1 MNRAIAGHVVTF
13 GEAMIRLATPAH
25 QRLEQATSLDV
36 TVGGAELNVAAG
48 VSRLGLPARW
58 VSHLPDNPLGR
69 MIRNK
74 AREFG
79 VDTSYVTFDKAGTGR
94 AGLYFLEAGASP
106 RASAV
111 LYDRAGSAISQVVP
125 EELDWSAILTGA
137 SLFHTTGIT
146 PALSDSAAR
155 AVGDAFRAAR
165 AASVPVSYDLN
176 YRTRMWSE
184 ERARAVQE
192 PLMADVD
199 VLISTEEDTRRVF
212 GITGADYREVAR
224 KLTDRFG
231 FKVVTIT
238 LRGDTS
244 VLRNTWTAI
253 ALADD
258 TDYDD
263 RTYDIEIV
271 DRVGGGDAYAA
282 GFIYGWLTGD
292 VAMGVRYGNAF
303 SAIQQTVPG
312 DLAYVT
318 LAEVEAQLSG
328 ASLRIAR

>member
-1 MNRAIAGHVVTF
+1 MNRETVGPVVTF

-25 QRLEQATSLDV
+25 QRLEQATSLEV

-48 VSRLGLPARW
+48 VSRLGLQARW
-58 VSHLPDNPLGR
+58 VSRLPDNPLGR

-79 VDTSYVTFDKAGTGR
+79 VDVSHVTWDTAGR

-111 LYDRAGSAISQVVP
+111 LYDRAGSAISRLVP
-125 EELDWSAILTGA
+125 GEIDWPNILSGA

-146 PALSDSAAR
+146 PALSDAAAQ

-165 AASVPVSYDLN
+165 AAGVPVSYDLN
-176 YRTRMWSE
+176 YRARLWSE
-184 ERARAVQE
+184 EHARAVQE

-199 VLISTEEDTRRVF
+199 VLITTEEDTRRVF

-224 KLTDRFG
+224 RLVDRFG

-253 ALADD
+253 ALADG

-263 RTYDIEIV
+263 RTYEIEIV

-282 GFIYGWLTGD
+282 GFLYGWLTGD
-292 VAMGVRYGNAF
+292 VARGVRYGNAF

-312 DLAYVT
+312 DLAWVT

>member
-1 MNRAIAGHVVTF
+1 MNREIAGPVVTF
-13 GEAMIRLATPAH
+13 GEAMIRLAAPGH
-25 QRLEQATSLDV
+25 QRLEQVTSLEV

-48 VSRLGLPARW
+48 VSRLGLASRW
-58 VSHLPDNPLGR
+58 VSRLADNPLGR

-79 VDTSYVTFDKAGTGR
+79 VDVGFVSWDPAAR

-111 LYDRAGSAISQVVP
+111 LYDRAGSAFSRLVP
-125 EELDWSAILTGA
+125 EEIDWVAALSGA
-137 SLFHTTGIT
+137 SALHTTGIT
-146 PALSDSAAR
+146 PALSDAAAT
-155 AVGDAFRAAR
+155 AVGDAFRTAR
-165 AASVPVSYDLN
+165 AAGVPITYDLN
-176 YRTRMWSE
+176 YRAKLWSE

-199 VLISTEEDTRRVF
+199 VLITTEEDTRRVF
-212 GITGADYREVAR
+212 GITGSDYHDVAR
-224 KLTDRFG
+224 QLVGRFG

-253 ALADD
+253 AHADGI
-258 TDYDD
+258 DYDD
-263 RTYDIEIV
+263 RTYEIEIV

-282 GFIYGWLTGD
+282 GFLYGWLTGD
-292 VAMGVRYGNAF
+292 VATGVRYGNAF
-303 SAIQQTVPG
+303 SAVQQTVPG
-312 DLAYVT
+312 DLAVVT
-318 LAEVEAQLSG
+318 RAEVEAQLSG
-328 ASLRIAR
+328 AGLRIAR